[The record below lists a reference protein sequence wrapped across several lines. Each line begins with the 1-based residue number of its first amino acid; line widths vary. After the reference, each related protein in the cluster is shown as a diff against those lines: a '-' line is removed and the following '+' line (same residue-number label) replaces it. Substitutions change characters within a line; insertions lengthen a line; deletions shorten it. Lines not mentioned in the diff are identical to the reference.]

1 MTTGNK
7 ASRARSFAL
16 AFTLSTVVC
25 SLAYSVAANAAEP
38 PSNPAWGIEQLMQ
51 RLAQVKTVKATF
63 VERKDLRILN
73 APLEFSGTLFY
84 SAPGHLE
91 KHTLLPKPQSL
102 ILDEDRL
109 TIEDQ
114 AKKQRRNLMLQDY
127 PVIWAF
133 VESIRSTLAGDL
145 QALSR
150 FYRVELE
157 GGENQWR
164 LVLKPSEPKMHSLVS
179 EIRISGARS
188 RIRTIDVME
197 AGGDR
202 SVMTIT
208 EDAR

>member
-1 MTTGNK
+1 LKTC
-7 ASRARSFAL
+7 SFAL
-16 AFTLSTVVC
+16 ALAFALTTFVC
-25 SLAYSVAANAAEP
+25 SLACPVAANAAEP
-38 PSNPAWGIEQLMQ
+38 ASNPAWGIEQLMQ
-51 RLAQVKTVKATF
+51 RLAQVKTVRATF
-63 VERKDLRILN
+63 VERKELRILN
-73 APLEFSGTLFY
+73 APLEFSGTLIY
-84 SAPGHLE
+84 AAPGHLE

-109 TIEDQ
+109 TIEDKT
-114 AKKQRRNLMLQDY
+114 KKQRRSLMLQDY

-150 FYRVELE
+150 FYRVELD

-164 LVLKPSEPKMHSLVS
+164 LVLKPSEPRMQSLVA
-179 EIRISGARS
+179 EIRISGTRS

-208 EDAR
+208 EDAQ